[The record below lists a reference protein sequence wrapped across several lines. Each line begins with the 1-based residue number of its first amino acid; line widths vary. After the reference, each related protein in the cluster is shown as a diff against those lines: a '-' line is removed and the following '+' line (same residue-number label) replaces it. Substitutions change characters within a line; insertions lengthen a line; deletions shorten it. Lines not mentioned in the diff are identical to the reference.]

1 MVWHCSSSEKRWQA
15 RECKPLIGL
24 GFGMDQKL
32 PGGDEH
38 ADMPAILGLGYQGY
52 PVRYIVL
59 WNGGHHFRTNLRA
72 TGCTWPS
79 GDRTSI
85 KKQLEAWTTTNYPE
99 ISYRMVPPIVSW
111 FITPTKY
118 SYIYQQP

>member
-1 MVWHCSSSEKRWQA
+1 MTRMNGAPAKLARDKLASPDSMVWHCSSSEKRWQA

-59 WNGGHHFRTNLRA
+59 
-72 TGCTWPS
+72 
-79 GDRTSI
+79 
-85 KKQLEAWTTTNYPE
+85 
-99 ISYRMVPPIVSW
+99 
-111 FITPTKY
+111 
-118 SYIYQQP
+118 